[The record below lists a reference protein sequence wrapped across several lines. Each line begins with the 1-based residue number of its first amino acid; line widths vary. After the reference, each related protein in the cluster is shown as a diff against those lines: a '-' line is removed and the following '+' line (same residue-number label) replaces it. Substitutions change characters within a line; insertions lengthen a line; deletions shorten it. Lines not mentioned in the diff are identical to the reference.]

1 MFSVAFVEASLF
13 NFHRK
18 YSGYKGYYFSE
29 FEDQRS
35 RFFAEHERFDDFMEM
50 REGLDLIGVSS
61 FKEYMVAYRY

>member
-1 MFSVAFVEASLF
+1 MCVHRLRRGFVT
-13 NFHRK
+13 
-18 YSGYKGYYFSE
+18 E

-61 FKEYMVAYRY
+61 FKEYMVAYR

>member
-1 MFSVAFVEASLF
+1 MIFRIFL
-13 NFHRK
+13 
-18 YSGYKGYYFSE
+18 E

-61 FKEYMVAYRY
+61 FKEYMVAYRWLLQIIHIFF

>member
-1 MFSVAFVEASLF
+1 MTDFTELVDKKSCILF
-13 NFHRK
+13 P
-18 YSGYKGYYFSE
+18 E

-61 FKEYMVAYRY
+61 FKEYMVAYR